1 MTCWRTCATGLCK
14 FLPITCVLY
23 QGNTRFYLVWIESY
37 TMVTPCLLSDVHLVL
52 SGFALAG
59 MQLPRHVMAFCL
71 HSALLPVLTGQRQI
85 WLTMPS

>member
-1 MTCWRTCATGLCK
+1 
-14 FLPITCVLY
+14 
-23 QGNTRFYLVWIESY
+23 
-37 TMVTPCLLSDVHLVL
+37 MVTPCLLSDVHLVL